1 MDSKYGTSTSAA
13 APTTTP
19 VASATPAKPIAVATP
34 EPVVKRFLHPNF
46 SAKVPA
52 DVKAWPES
60 TNVYC
65 FHDRHPFQG
74 APFAELVHND
84 AEKNVMTFQNVYCSL
99 SCGLAHVTESL
110 VFNTAQR
117 TSTMHLGCARFF
129 EFYNI
134 ITDPSRLIGIAAL
147 PWTMLKEY
155 GGTLE
160 IDEFRKLNLSKLC

>member
-1 MDSKYGTSTSAA
+1 MDSKYNKSHQTAA
-13 APTTTP
+13 
-19 VASATPAKPIAVATP
+19 VAAATPAAAKLAPKLAPA
-34 EPVVKRFLHPNF
+34 VKRFVHPNF
-46 SAKVPA
+46 TPNKIPA
-52 DVKAWPES
+52 DVTSWPS
-60 TNVYC
+60 ATKIYC
-65 FHDRHPFQG
+65 FHCRHPFQG

-84 AEKNVMTFQNVYCSL
+84 AAKNIMTFQNVYCSL

-134 ITDPSRLIGIAAL
+134 ITDPTRLIGIAAL